1 MGKIIISEFLTLDGV
16 AESPTWTA
24 PYWGDDI
31 GHLKKDELFSAEALL
46 LGKNTY
52 EMFALA
58 WPGRIDEE
66 GYSERINT
74 MPKYVVTSHT
84 NALTWNA
91 KGILADPE
99 EIKVLKENT
108 KGDLLVFGSLSL
120 VRMLLKEKL
129 ADEVRI
135 LLYPLMVN
143 EGRKLFDT
151 LNVDL
156 ELINQRSFNSGVVE
170 LYYKV
175 K

>member
-1 MGKIIISEFLTLDGV
+1 
-16 AESPTWTA
+16 
-24 PYWGDDI
+24 
-31 GHLKKDELFSAEALL
+31 
-46 LGKNTY
+46 
-52 EMFALA
+52 
-58 WPGRIDEE
+58 
-66 GYSERINT
+66 INT
-74 MPKYVVTSHT
+74 MPKYVVTSH
-84 NALTWNA
+84 NKELTWNA
-91 KGILADPE
+91 KGILADPT
-99 EIKVLKENT
+99 EIQALKEKT

>member
-1 MGKIIISEFLTLDGV
+1 MGKIIISEFLSLDGV
-16 AESPTWTA
+16 AESPSWTQ

-31 GHLKKDELFSAEALL
+31 GIVKKQELFAAEALL

-58 WPGRIDEE
+58 WPDRTDVE

-74 MPKYVVTSHT
+74 MPKFVVTSHT
-84 NALTWNA
+84 KDLTWNA
-91 KGILADPE
+91 KGILADPDQ
-99 EIKVLKENT
+99 IRALKDKT
-108 KGDLLVFGSLSL
+108 QGDLLVFGSLSL

-135 LLYPLMVN
+135 LLYPLLVN
-143 EGRKLFDT
+143 EGKKLFET

-156 ELINQRSFNSGVVE
+156 ELVKQRSFASGVVE

-175 K
+175 L

>member
-16 AESPTWTA
+16 AESPTWTT

-31 GHLKKDELFSAEALL
+31 GHVKKEELFAAEALL

-58 WPGRIDEE
+58 WPDRKDEE
-66 GYSERINT
+66 GYSERINS
-74 MPKYVVTSHT
+74 MPKFVVTSH
-84 NALTWNA
+84 NKDLTWNA
-91 KGILADPE
+91 KGILADPD
-99 EIKVLKENT
+99 EIQTLKDNT

-143 EGRKLFDT
+143 EGRKLFET
-151 LNVDL
+151 LNADL

>member
-31 GHLKKDELFSAEALL
+31 GLVKRAELFEAEALL

-58 WPGRIDEE
+58 WPDRKDDE
-66 GYSERINT
+66 GYSDRINT

-84 NALTWNA
+84 KDLTWNA
-91 KGILADPE
+91 KGILADPA
-99 EIKVLKENT
+99 EIRKLKEKT
-108 KGDLLVFGSLSL
+108 QGDLLVFGSLSL